1 MDKQFCFDV
10 RWTHLLFSVFSDDG
24 FEILVVI
31 GLTLVLCP
39 VVVTRITLNRCMS
52 SDPKLM
58 TILTD
63 VRLPIAICHKFWFIG
78 VT

>member
-1 MDKQFCFDV
+1 MFP
-10 RWTHLLFSVFSDDG
+10 VFQNDG
-24 FEILVVI
+24 FEILVFVVV
-31 GLTLVLCP
+31 TLGLCP

-63 VRLPIAICHKFWFIG
+63 VRLPIAIRLKFWFVVG
-78 VT
+78 T